1 MRRNPG
7 EAGFFPA
14 RRDFRRRGGFSGLTM
29 MTRAQGP
36 WTWSEAAHL
45 VRRAGFGG
53 SPAEISRIHAL
64 GREEA
69 VEALLG
75 ATDDGFEL
83 PEWARPEAMAE
94 EARERFAMLRDRR
107 RAMAGA
113 SEEER
118 EKLRQEFVRERQRDS
133 RLRGVEA
140 QQWWFERMRTTTAP
154 LREKMVLFWHDHFA
168 SSLQK
173 VREPG
178 LMLRQ
183 NELFRRHA
191 FGDFKALTHEVLR
204 DPAMMIYLDVQNSKK
219 GQPNENFAREVM
231 ELFTLGE
238 GNYSEA
244 DIKEVARAFTGYQ
257 LNRLTGTVTHVP
269 KQWDEGEKTVLGKTA
284 AFDGD
289 AIIDLLFEQEAA
301 SRYLPSKLWS
311 FFVADEAPP
320 LVVREL
326 SEVFRSSGF
335 RVEAVLREIF
345 LSRAFYD
352 TPVFRD
358 QIKSPVQFLLQ
369 LSRELELD
377 SLPDGYATIAQLQLG
392 QSLFLPP
399 NVAGWDWGKGWI
411 NTNTLLNRY
420 HVAGVLTKGA
430 ADLDEPEE
438 RHEQMMEMEEGVPL
452 AVRVAG
458 RRLGRSM
465 KGWSGPDYEKLAP
478 RALRDDPERLVDELV
493 ARFFQAEP
501 GTKAK
506 ASFVEYA
513 RAKKG
518 VVFTNHEVAE
528 LCHLMLSTPQYQLA

>member
-1 MRRNPG
+1 
-7 EAGFFPA
+7 
-14 RRDFRRRGGFSGLTM
+14 
-29 MTRAQGP
+29 MTRAEGP

-53 SPAEISRIHAL
+53 SPTEISRIHAL
-64 GREEA
+64 GREGA
-69 VEALLG
+69 VEALLE
-75 ATDDGFEL
+75 AADDGFEL

-107 RAMAGA
+107 RELAGA

-118 EKLRQEFVRERQRDS
+118 EKARQEFVRERQRDS
-133 RLRGVEA
+133 RLRGIEA
-140 QQWWFERMRTTTAP
+140 QRWWFERMRTTTAP

-168 SSLQK
+168 TSLQK

-244 DIKEVARAFTGYQ
+244 DIKEAARAFTGYS
-257 LNRLTGTVTHVP
+257 LNRLTGETTHNP
-269 KQWDEGEKTVLGKTA
+269 KAWDEGEKTVFGKTA

-289 AIIDLLFEQEAA
+289 GVIDLLFEQEAA
-301 SRYLPSKLWS
+301 ARYVPSKLWK

-320 LVVREL
+320 LVVKEL
-326 SEVFRSSGF
+326 AEVFLASGF

-352 TPVFRD
+352 APVFRD

-369 LSRELELD
+369 LSRELELE
-377 SLPDGYATIAQLQLG
+377 SLPDGYAMAAQLQLG

-420 HVAGVLTKGA
+420 HAAGVLTKGA
-430 ADLDEPEE
+430 ADLNEPED
-438 RHEQMMEMEEGVPL
+438 RQEQMMEMAEGASP
-452 AVRVAG
+452 AERRVG
-458 RRLGRSM
+458 RLLERSM
-465 KGWSGPDYEKLAP
+465 KNWSGPDYEEIAP
-478 RALRDDPERLVDELV
+478 RALREEPERLVDELI
-493 ARFFQAEP
+493 ARFFQTEL
-501 GTKAK
+501 GGKAK